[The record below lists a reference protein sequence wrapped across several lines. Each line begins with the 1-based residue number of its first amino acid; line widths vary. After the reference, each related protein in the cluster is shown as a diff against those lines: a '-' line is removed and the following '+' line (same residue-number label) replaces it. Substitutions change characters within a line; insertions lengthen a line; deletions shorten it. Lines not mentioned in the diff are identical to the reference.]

1 MGGSTVHAA
10 SSSITAPSHSAPAAA
25 GDGSAYNFKD
35 FKDIKG
41 KLSLAPGA
49 VVEEYEDILA
59 SVEVKGEKVLED
71 EKHATKQVEFSIGES
86 GGDGES
92 TSLSALSR
100 EAKRG
105 RRASKRAQ
113 KKKQDENQIS
123 EWKSDGDSTRKG
135 KGGDV
140 VLTDK
145 MAFNNYRASL
155 SPVDKI
161 TSIKK
166 GTACFFFPM
175 LIITTIRGQVRAY
188 REKKWVQKG
197 LTIKEEER
205 QNYLDEKKKK
215 KEGKNDDND
224 DDDDNNDDNDDS
236 DDKDVDDDE

>member
-1 MGGSTVHAA
+1 MG
-10 SSSITAPSHSAPAAA
+10 
-25 GDGSAYNFKD
+25 
-35 FKDIKG
+35 
-41 KLSLAPGA
+41 
-49 VVEEYEDILA
+49 
-59 SVEVKGEKVLED
+59 
-71 EKHATKQVEFSIGES
+71 
-86 GGDGES
+86 
-92 TSLSALSR
+92 
-100 EAKRG
+100 
-105 RRASKRAQ
+105 

-123 EWKSDGDSTRKG
+123 EWESDEFGYDADGGDDFDTGVMLITGRGKNAPSNKLSPSKTSNKSDGDSTRKG